1 MFIGKNILCQWI
13 IMSRAKNPSRS
24 IQELALYQQE
34 GTLLWIDQR
43 KLSPFEVGHQMVME
57 AFDEGAY
64 MRDYQFDNN
73 EEKLSGIHFRNL

>member
-34 GTLLWIDQR
+34 GTLLWMDQR
-43 KLSPFEVGHQMVME
+43 KLSPF
-57 AFDEGAY
+57 
-64 MRDYQFDNN
+64 
-73 EEKLSGIHFRNL
+73 